1 MDHTEVW
8 LWARQNRMTIG
19 YEPNQTEGQS
29 GTGQT
34 IETEAFV
41 WVRPNIP
48 NSFIDQTEQ
57 TDNGLWTKPNRLN
70 FC

>member
-1 MDHTEVW
+1 
-8 LWARQNRMTIG
+8 MTIG

-34 IETEAFV
+34 KETEAFV

-57 TDNGLWTKPNRLN
+57 TDNGLIVDQTQQTQFLLGSH
-70 FC
+70 